1 MLEDI
6 VEPVLDAIE
15 RHWQRIESIQQS
27 GAVAGSDFRVA
38 SAKIC
43 RAEIEKIVT
52 PEYIAIVAP
61 GKTAAAKIK
70 ALAAAHKHLV
80 VDLIR
85 PRLTNEGSQT
95 IALEG
100 ANQASQ
106 AVYLSIIASDTDP
119 KSLIAGFQKATL

>member
-1 MLEDI
+1 MLGAAAVRDRSSTSEDL
-6 VEPVLDAIE
+6 VRTLAVL
-15 RHWQRIESIQQS
+15 
-27 GAVAGSDFRVA
+27 
-38 SAKIC
+38 
-43 RAEIEKIVT
+43 
-52 PEYIAIVAP
+52 AIVAP